1 MKQADI
7 VKKMNPKELVLQV
20 YITQGLVLAAAAVIG
35 FFLFDS
41 LQEFTNL
48 WSPDLQEVLLYGG
61 SAGLTALLVDFFL
74 MKTAPGEWY
83 DDGGIN
89 EKIFANIPVF
99 HIFFLAMLISFS
111 EEILFRGVIQSNLG
125 YVTASILF
133 AVLHIR
139 YLGKIVLFSVVTAL
153 SFFLGWLFLITGNL
167 FVTVFAHFIIDFVM
181 GAYIRITHLKSLHE

>member
-1 MKQADI
+1 MKQAEI
-7 VKKMNPKELVLQV
+7 VKKLTPKELVFQV
-20 YITQGLVLAAAAVIG
+20 YVTQGLVLAAAAVIG

-41 LQEFTNL
+41 LQEFTKL
-48 WSPDLQEVLLYGG
+48 WSGDVQEVLVYGG
-61 SAGLTALLVDFFL
+61 IAGLAALLVDFFL

-89 EKIFANIPVF
+89 EKIFANIPVA
-99 HIFFLAMLISFS
+99 HIFFLTMLISFS

-125 YVTASILF
+125 YYTASILF

-139 YLGKIVLFSVVTAL
+139 YLGKFLLFSVVTAL
-153 SFFLGWLFLITGNL
+153 SFFLGWLFMITGNL

-181 GAYIRITHLKSLHE
+181 GAYIRFTYLKSMDE